1 MELRRIDLPDAAA
14 AMVLGL
20 GLSQIRR
27 RLLHPYMKFTRFN
40 LAAQILVWAF
50 TGFDVED
57 KSRASL

>member
-27 RLLHPYMKFTRFN
+27 RLLHPYMKF
-40 LAAQILVWAF
+40 LLVSIWLHKF
-50 TGFDVED
+50 
-57 KSRASL
+57 